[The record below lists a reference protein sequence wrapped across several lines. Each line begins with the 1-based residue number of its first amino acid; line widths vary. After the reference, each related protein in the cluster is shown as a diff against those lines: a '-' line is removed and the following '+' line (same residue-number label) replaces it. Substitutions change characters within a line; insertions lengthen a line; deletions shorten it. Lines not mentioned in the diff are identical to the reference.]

1 VKRGGD
7 SGFTLVEVLAALA
20 LAGVVSLILLHGI
33 RMAVAG
39 LDRLSST
46 AESLDQ
52 RRSLETALHRVLGSA
67 VLLPLR
73 DGGFDGKS
81 DRIAFLT
88 VAEDAGPGLYAVEI
102 AVDSA
107 RADRP
112 LVMSRRLARPPTA
125 ASRSESVLAHGVRR
139 FRVDYFGAAVPG
151 EEPVW
156 TETWQGL
163 GHLPRLV
170 RITIDSGAAPP
181 APSILVRLWHAG

>member
-1 VKRGGD
+1 MKRGGD

-139 FRVDYFGAAVPG
+139 FRVYYFGAAAG

-170 RITIDSGAAPP
+170 RITIDSAAAPP